1 MSALRTRIF
10 LATPPPTII
19 PAYPCHIAAWL
30 LFPMKRR
37 TQLPHVVR
45 TSAVDVALVYLTP
58 PLLMREESGGIFR
71 WLGVEVGGVPVSH
84 GPLCFSHSSRLKVA
98 NGQSAW
104 RLPSIHLMSRFS
116 SEFSASS
123 AAMSS
128 ANPFIQF

>member
-1 MSALRTRIF
+1 
-10 LATPPPTII
+10 
-19 PAYPCHIAAWL
+19 
-30 LFPMKRR
+30 
-37 TQLPHVVR
+37 
-45 TSAVDVALVYLTP
+45 
-58 PLLMREESGGIFR
+58 MREESGGIFR

-104 RLPSIHLMSRFS
+104 RLSSIHLMSRFS

-128 ANPFIQF
+128 ANPFIQFRVTTTSSSRIGVDFKSPYPRVARVVSLNDFSLISPSLSVLVPQGPALPTSPADVLA